1 MYCKCGYGG
10 PGSSWNCSN
19 VDVDVDELDL
29 RCPKCDEQSPYTE
42 YNLQD
47 AFCDFKKEVS
57 RRQSYDL
64 RDWFAGMAMQGDIS
78 ASGDMVL
85 DVEALVGWSYEVA
98 NAMMEA
104 RDG

>member
-1 MYCKCGYGG
+1 MAIDNTVKYGMF
-10 PGSSWNCSN
+10 SERLSN
-19 VDVDVDELDL
+19 M
-29 RCPKCDEQSPYTE
+29 S
-42 YNLQD
+42 
-47 AFCDFKKEVS
+47 
-57 RRQSYDL
+57 L

-85 DVEALVGWSYEVA
+85 DAEALVGWSYEVA

>member
-1 MYCKCGYGG
+1 MDDFIVVEDKNPMDSKTYNYCAMA
-10 PGSSWNCSN
+10 W
-19 VDVDVDELDL
+19 
-29 RCPKCDEQSPYTE
+29 
-42 YNLQD
+42 
-47 AFCDFKKEVS
+47 EVLS
-57 RRQSYDL
+57 L

-85 DVEALVGWSYEVA
+85 DVETLVGWSYEVA